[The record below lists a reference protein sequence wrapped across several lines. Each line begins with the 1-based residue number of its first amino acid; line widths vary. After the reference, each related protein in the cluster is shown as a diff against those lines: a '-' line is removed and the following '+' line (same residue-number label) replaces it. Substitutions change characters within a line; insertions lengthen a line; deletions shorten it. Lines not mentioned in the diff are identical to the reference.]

1 MDGTTA
7 VFIPAQAEVEEVWP
21 RDGQILI
28 RGMVAGGGS
37 REDGTL
43 VVRSREST
51 GSELRLP
58 TAGAGSR
65 FEASIGLDELA
76 AACSGAEQTWDLHL
90 KLPGRAEML
99 RLGRHLDD
107 IVGKKKIFTYPA
119 QAVAG
124 MWIEPYYTVKDN
136 LSIVCRREAS

>member
-1 MDGTTA
+1 MDGANA

-51 GSELRLP
+51 GSELRLS
-58 TAGAGSR
+58 TAGTGGR
-65 FEASIGLDELA
+65 FGASIGLDELA
-76 AACSGAEQTWDLHL
+76 AACSGAEQTWDLYL
-90 KLPGRAEML
+90 KLPGRAEIL

-136 LSIVCRREAS
+136 LSVVCRREAP